1 MLSVDNGKTV
11 VFYRLLRRDCFRW
24 ENRLS
29 VNGEAFYS
37 SKLGKLRK
45 TQLMRISGKL
55 KLK

>member
-11 VFYRLLRRDCFRW
+11 AFYRLLRRDCFRW